1 MNLRLAL
8 AAIVLLCGPTSA
20 LAHRV
25 DEYLQAAMFNVERDH
40 VNLDLRLTPGIE
52 VFAKVLA
59 AVDLDGD
66 GEISPA
72 EQRTYA
78 EEVRRDL
85 SLSIDGSPAP
95 LKLRSVTF
103 PALAEMKQGLGEI
116 VLDFESADD
125 PRASRPQAGLREPSS
140 ARDFRLSGELPRP
153 QRSPYPRDRP
163 GPELH
168 AVVLP
173 VGLCAGRPPRG
184 RAVVRLFVQVVIRAS
199 SARQLAGENGQR
211 VAFHGLRLSRRP
223 SHSDGL

>member
-40 VNLDLRLTPGIE
+40 VNLDLHLTPGIE

-72 EQRTYA
+72 SNGTYA

-125 PRASRPQAGLREPSS
+125 P
-140 ARDFRLSGELPRP
+140 
-153 QRSPYPRDRP
+153 
-163 GPELH
+163 
-168 AVVLP
+168 
-173 VGLCAGRPPRG
+173 GRPAR
-184 RAVVRLFVQVVIRAS
+184 RLVFENHHLAAISVYLVNCLLPATPI
-199 SARQLAGENGQR
+199 SA
-211 VAFHGLRLSRRP
+211 
-223 SHSDGL
+223 